1 MLLITMLLVDVCAY
15 LCWYVDNL
23 LLNRLIVQQMWL
35 STCQGAWCT
44 AERVGPMDL
53 LAENVVVN
61 QRRRTR
67 LPPAPGSLGPWSV
80 RCVGWLSAGAGI
92 GALGAELRVAM
103 PVCGGMARWGLGTFK
118 KERLLLQRNK
128 QHDERSQGQAWAA
141 CLHGVGASG
150 IYLSPGLLRV
160 VPEASGGPLPQ
171 PLIRVASLGRPA
183 GSP

>member
-1 MLLITMLLVDVCAY
+1 MG
-15 LCWYVDNL
+15 
-23 LLNRLIVQQMWL
+23 R
-35 STCQGAWCT
+35 
-44 AERVGPMDL
+44 
-53 LAENVVVN
+53 
-61 QRRRTR
+61 
-67 LPPAPGSLGPWSV
+67 
-80 RCVGWLSAGAGI
+80 LSAGAGI

-103 PVCGGMARWGLGTFK
+103 PVCGGMARWGLGTVK

-141 CLHGVGASG
+141 CLRGVGASG

>member
-1 MLLITMLLVDVCAY
+1 MG
-15 LCWYVDNL
+15 
-23 LLNRLIVQQMWL
+23 R
-35 STCQGAWCT
+35 
-44 AERVGPMDL
+44 
-53 LAENVVVN
+53 
-61 QRRRTR
+61 
-67 LPPAPGSLGPWSV
+67 
-80 RCVGWLSAGAGI
+80 LSAGAGI